1 MKGKIKKIMLFTMII
16 SIIAVASLIIAMVIE
31 INKMYSEYR
40 QNIVAVK
47 DEQANN
53 KEDDMIENYEE
64 ANSGIGKTIEEI
76 KQEEQKEKKD
86 ETKDNTTSKNE
97 SKTKTENK
105 KNEEKQEEKKV
116 EKESDPV
123 FEKPLEGEVI
133 KEYNKE
139 NLVYSETLKEW
150 TTHAGIDIKA
160 ELSTVVKSAENG
172 TVTAIKNDP
181 RYGIT
186 VIVTHTNGYETRY
199 SNLLTAE
206 FITEGEKVT
215 KGQTIGTVGNTAS
228 FEVADSPHLHFEILK
243 DSESLDPQQV
253 IKY

>member
-1 MKGKIKKIMLFTMII
+1 M
-16 SIIAVASLIIAMVIE
+16 
-31 INKMYSEYR
+31 
-40 QNIVAVK
+40 
-47 DEQANN
+47 
-53 KEDDMIENYEE
+53 
-64 ANSGIGKTIEEI
+64 
-76 KQEEQKEKKD
+76 
-86 ETKDNTTSKNE
+86 
-97 SKTKTENK
+97 
-105 KNEEKQEEKKV
+105 

-160 ELSTVVKSAENG
+160 ELSTVVKSAEDG

-186 VIVTHTNGYETRY
+186 VIISHTNGYETRY

-206 FITEGEKVT
+206 FVTEGEKVT

-243 DSESLDPQQV
+243 DSESLDPKQV

>member
-64 ANSGIGKTIEEI
+64 ANSGIGKTVEEI
-76 KQEEQKEKKD
+76 QEEQKNQND
-86 ETKDNTTSKNE
+86 TTKENTTNKNE
-97 SKTKTENK
+97 SETKTETK
-105 KNEEKQEEKKV
+105 KNEVKQEEKKV
-116 EKESDPV
+116 EKESNPV

-150 TTHAGIDIKA
+150 TTHTGIDIKA
-160 ELSTVVKSAENG
+160 VLSTVVKSAENG

-186 VIVTHTNGYETRY
+186 VIVSHTNGYETRY

-206 FITEGEKVT
+206 FVTEGEKVT

-243 DSESLDPQQV
+243 DNENLDPLQIV
-253 IKY
+253 KY